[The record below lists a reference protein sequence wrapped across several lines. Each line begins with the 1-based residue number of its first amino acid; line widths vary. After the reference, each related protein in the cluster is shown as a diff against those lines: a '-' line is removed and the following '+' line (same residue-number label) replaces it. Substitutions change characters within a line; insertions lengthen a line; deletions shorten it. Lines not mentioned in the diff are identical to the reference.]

1 MNKRELLN
9 LKRVNR
15 AEFMAWCDGIL
26 LDFKNG
32 VGIAPNERDCAAAE
46 KALADGEKVLLIDH
60 EGNASTFCF
69 FDKALDGY
77 VEEPIEKLLEN
88 DDD

>member
-1 MNKRELLN
+1 MNKKELLN

-32 VGIAPNERDCAAAE
+32 VGIAPNERDCEAAE
-46 KALADGEKVLLIDH
+46 KALADGKRVLLVDKNGDVPTYCFLDQA
-60 EGNASTFCF
+60 EG
-69 FDKALDGY
+69 GY